1 MKIET
6 ENFLI
11 DCDSFN
17 LTLYK
22 KSIVQEHRLAK
33 AENVGKVKYSL
44 CGYYSDFSSLV
55 RGCIKHSVEDDTV
68 KDLEGLNSKIES
80 IAEEFRGI
88 KPKLI
93 KNEI

>member
-22 KSIVQEHRLAK
+22 KSIVQEHRLTNP
-33 AENVGKVKYSL
+33 ENVGKVKYSL

-55 RGCIKHSVEDDTV
+55 RGCIKYSVEESTV
-68 KDLEGLNSKIES
+68 KDLESLNSKIDS
-80 IAEEFRGI
+80 ISEEFRGI
-88 KPKLI
+88 KPRLI
-93 KNEI
+93 KTAN